1 MTAVDINK
9 PSDGRAGETTAGT
22 EASYTPTS
30 GSTNQI
36 QVNWNSVAGAV
47 AYNIYRTRTG
57 GASGAERLLA
67 QVPGNQTSF
76 TDTFPDPP
84 SGNAVPPSANT
95 TGAGREVKQNTS
107 PISLLSNWVEPNAGL
122 SGGPGALVTKILTVT
137 PPNQVTLNF
146 TWPFPVPAT
155 NLSVTWGI
163 DDSGA
168 IQSAYDAATAG
179 TYGRS
184 VVFFPAGQYMT
195 TRPLTI
201 GRPNGAAGLVICG
214 AGNYPPPWSPGAFP
228 ASVST
233 SSTIVFAGHPSQPII
248 QLDGA
253 VFTCFRDL
261 AIYGPAGSYQT
272 TPQLL
277 AAPAAGILERTSDP
291 GLGTDQLLIE
301 NVSIGFCAT
310 GLLMD
315 NRPNEK
321 LTGELRC
328 HQVLL
333 DTCLNFGLRDLNAQG
348 VDYQFRSVNV
358 QSNFANPGFVAV
370 QFDAG
375 GCFRWEGG
383 DLVSVGTVLRIPNQG
398 LGPGSSNITL
408 SDLRLE
414 QNTNMQRVIVD
425 TYTNPGQ
432 PTIHGLQQS
441 STIVVENVTE
451 LGEAAPGAFPPLFYL
466 GPNTNVTVRS
476 CTLYRAP
483 LAALT
488 SVGAQGVVNWNDTT
502 LLLDGVSYANQVPF
516 AAAITADAG
525 SYWRSRNCRTNGN
538 TGTPRFDESNW
549 PGDGVVAPFRALFF
563 TLYGINKG
571 GVAGYF
577 RPGNRQQKIIANEWP
592 MAQIIPGV
600 SNAPSGLAYGQ
611 CTGVYRNSDPYVS
624 GAPVP
629 VLPALPEDA
638 YPGWFDGNS
647 YITMV
652 QGSYS
657 TIFNLPANG
666 SAATVVWIR
675 VPASVV
681 MASPPSNPI
690 CGNLRTGGTTAGYGG
705 WLLDLQHNVPVFT
718 VYNNVAPGTMS
729 AVNLGTPVSGDT
741 WYMLAAVED
750 IPNQK
755 LLIYLFGPNNPLG
768 ISSFLNITPPSQ
780 QASTSTGACTIGE
793 NANAAPVV
801 NAKMFI
807 EAIGMIGLAPT
818 LTQLQNLYSTG
829 VNGG

>member
-1 MTAVDINK
+1 VTAVDINK

-214 AGNYPPPWSPGAFP
+214 AGNYQPVWSPSGPFA

-253 VFTCFRDL
+253 VFTCFRDM
-261 AIYGPAGSYQT
+261 AIYGPAGAYS
-272 TPQLL
+272 TPPTGPGFLVG
-277 AAPAAGILERTSDP
+277 APAAGILERVSDS
-291 GLGTDQLLIE
+291 GHGTDQLLIE
-301 NVSIGFCAT
+301 NVSIGLCST
-310 GLLMD
+310 GILMD
-315 NRPNEK
+315 NRLNEV

-328 HQVLL
+328 HQVLF
-333 DTCLNFGLRDLNAQG
+333 DNCLNFGLRDLNSQG

-375 GCFRWEGG
+375 GCFRWDGG
-383 DLVSVGTVLRIPNQG
+383 DLVAVGTVLRITNQG

-414 QNTNMQRVIVD
+414 ANDNMQRVIVD
-425 TYTNPGQ
+425 TYTNPGF
-432 PTIHGLQQS
+432 PTIHGLEQS

-451 LGEAAPGAFPPLFYL
+451 NNNIVPAGAPPLFHL

-483 LAALT
+483 LAVLT
-488 SVGAQGVVNWNDTT
+488 SAGTPNVVNPNDTT
-502 LLLDGVSYANQVPF
+502 LLLDAITYPNQVPF

-549 PGDGVVAPFRALFF
+549 IGDGVVAPFRQAAFAKLIAGN
-563 TLYGINKG
+563 LCCR
-571 GVAGYF
+571 GYF
-577 RPGNRQQKIIANEWP
+577 RPGNRQQKYIANEFSYS
-592 MAQIIPGV
+592 QLV
-600 SNAPSGLAYGQ
+600 YGT
-611 CTGVYRNSDPYVS
+611 CTGVRANSQGPY
-624 GAPVP
+624 GGYPYPVQ
-629 VLPALPEDA
+629 PAMPEDLN
-638 YPGWFDGNS
+638 PGWFEGSSFITFLNGSYVSLFDLVSGPFTIIAWVRLISSSLGRTNGNPIYSNLDKGSNGLGLGGGGMSLGFNSSNQLAFQVCDGN
-647 YITMV
+647 
-652 QGSYS
+652 
-657 TIFNLPANG
+657 TIG
-666 SAATVVWIR
+666 SAATTL
-675 VPASVV
+675 S
-681 MASPPSNPI
+681 
-690 CGNLRTGGTTAGYGG
+690 GGAG
-705 WLLDLQHNVPVFT
+705 
-718 VYNNVAPGTMS
+718 A
-729 AVNLGTPVSGDT
+729 DT
-741 WYMLAAVED
+741 WYMAAGVKD
-750 IPNQK
+750 AGTS
-755 LLIYLFGPNNPLG
+755 LSAYLFWLLNN
-768 ISSFLNITPPSQ
+768 SSTNTGSWVGYQSSSKPRCIGQDNSVTP
-780 QASTSTGACTIGE
+780 AANFVGYIEAL
-793 NANAAPVV
+793 ALFNAA
-801 NAKMFI
+801 F
-807 EAIGMIGLAPT
+807 GFT
-818 LTQLQNLYSTG
+818 DLQQIFNIG
-829 VNGG
+829 VNGGA